1 MASQNPQ
8 QQHHQQQQQ
17 QQQQQPSVREAPRD
31 LSEIA
36 KQEEALILPRFTADD
51 ALEIGLAIR
60 NRLRALT
67 HLSAVV
73 NITLANSNNLLF
85 HAVSRPGVQPD
96 NDIWVARKRKTVQ
109 RWGVSTWFMH
119 NKMHGDEEAF
129 KKKYMLG
136 ESAGEYAIHGGG
148 MPVRV
153 RGVEGVVAVIVVS
166 GLKQWE
172 DHQVIVDAL
181 EEYLSDEEKA
191 EARSP
196 ID

>member
-1 MASQNPQ
+1 MASNALAAAA
-8 QQHHQQQQQ
+8 
-17 QQQQQPSVREAPRD
+17 SSTTLREAPRD

-129 KKKYMLG
+129 QKKYMLG
-136 ESAGEYAIHGGG
+136 DTAGQYAIHGGG

-166 GLKQWE
+166 GLKQNE

-181 EEYLSDEEKA
+181 EQFLRDA
-191 EARSP
+191 DRGEARSP
-196 ID
+196 TYES